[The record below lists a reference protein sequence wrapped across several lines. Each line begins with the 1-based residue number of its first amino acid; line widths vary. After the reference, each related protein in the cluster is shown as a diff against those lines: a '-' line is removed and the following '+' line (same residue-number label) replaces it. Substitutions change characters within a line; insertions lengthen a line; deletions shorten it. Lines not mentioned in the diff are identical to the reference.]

1 MHRVC
6 MKSRSRGTITTDTGP
21 RNVGALTEAIVEQL
35 RLKRRAAFREK
46 RAALIEK
53 IRHPAQ
59 ALRAGNGGPASGEC
73 RAPAP
78 LGAVG
83 PGGVSVKRPRLARVA
98 KGTGRGAETIE
109 E

>member
-6 MKSRSRGTITTDTGP
+6 MKNRSRGTIT
-21 RNVGALTEAIVEQL
+21 RNGNWRSVAALSQSIVEVL
-35 RLKRRAAFREK
+35 VEKRRTAFREK

-59 ALRAGNGGPASGEC
+59 APRAGNGGPASGEC

-83 PGGVSVKRPRLARVA
+83 PGGMSVERPRLARVA